1 MPGTATSSRSAP
13 EVASTSPVGSSVPVP
28 YQRPVTAVA
37 RVMSP
42 ASSLVIFSLSPAVS
56 MLVRNESRMAT

>member
-1 MPGTATSSRSAP
+1 M
-13 EVASTSPVGSSVPVP
+13 P
-28 YQRPVTAVA
+28 YQRPVTGVDEGF
-37 RVMSP
+37 MSP